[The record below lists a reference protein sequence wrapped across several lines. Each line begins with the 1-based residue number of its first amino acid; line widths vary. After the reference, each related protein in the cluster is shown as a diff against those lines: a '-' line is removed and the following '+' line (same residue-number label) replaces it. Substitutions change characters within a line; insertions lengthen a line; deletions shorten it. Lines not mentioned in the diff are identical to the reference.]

1 MTTQVHQIS
10 TRQQAVRSTLSMPVQ
25 ATLYLLLCSLVLW
38 TVYFTTYP
46 AVHDR
51 VHSLRHHT
59 ALVSC
64 H

>member
-1 MTTQVHQIS
+1 MTTQAYGSI
-10 TRQQAVRSTLSMPVQ
+10 QQKVARRTLSVPVQ
-25 ATLYLLLCSLVLW
+25 SGLYVSLMALILW

-59 ALVSC
+59 ALVNC